1 MFRFMNNDAGY
12 GCTDLILF
20 ALSEDDVFE
29 PRPWPG
35 AKGAKLAKLTGWLG
49 LALSPPINPGDPS
62 QLCMR
67 KRADSAFLQVPPLL
81 IAVVRKWR
89 AGTVGGIWQDQI
101 GAKMGSALVTIYF
114 C

>member
-1 MFRFMNNDAGY
+1 MGTFKD
-12 GCTDLILF
+12 ILC
-20 ALSEDDVFE
+20 AL
-29 PRPWPG
+29 RMGG
-35 AKGAKLAKLTGWLG
+35 AYCF
-49 LALSPPINPGDPS
+49 SSINHRHTIPS
-62 QLCMR
+62 RVSVSSGMR